1 MNSKNFLAPSIL
13 DANFLDLKTQL
24 DIVFKGNNNIIHLD
38 VMDSHYVPNLTFG
51 PFLCNQI
58 RNHLPNTIDVH
69 LMVAP
74 VDFLIEKFAKA
85 GANMISFHPEASLH
99 VHRSIELV
107 KSYGCKVGLALNP
120 STSLFMIEDV
130 LSILDFVLIMSVNPG
145 FGSQKFIET
154 SLQKIEKL
162 NSMIIKNS
170 YDSKIEVDVGINA
183 SNIERV
189 KKAGANIFVV
199 GCAIFNSEN
208 ITQSSQSFVNIIN
221 AN

>member
-1 MNSKNFLAPSIL
+1 MNSKNLLAPRIL

-24 DIVFKGNNNIIHLD
+24 DIVFKGNNNIIKLD
-38 VMDSHYVPNLTFG
+38 VMDYNYVNNLTFG

-69 LMVAP
+69 LMVEP
-74 VDFLIEKFAKA
+74 VDSLIEKFAKA

-99 VHRSIELV
+99 IHRSIELV
-107 KSYGCKVGLALNP
+107 KSFGCKVGLALNP

-145 FGSQKFIET
+145 FGSQKFIEN

-162 NSMIIKNS
+162 NSMIIENS
-170 YDSKIEVDVGINA
+170 YNCHIEVDGGIND
-183 SNIERV
+183 SNIV
-189 KKAGANIFVV
+189 KIKKAGANIFVV
-199 GCAIFNSEN
+199 GSAIFKSEN
-208 ITQSSQSFVNIIN
+208 ITKSSQFFHNIIN
-221 AN
+221 SG

>member
-1 MNSKNFLAPSIL
+1 MNSNNFLAPSIL

-69 LMVAP
+69 LMVEP
-74 VDFLIEKFAKA
+74 VDSLIEKFAKA

-120 STSLFMIEDV
+120 STSLCMIEDV

-145 FGSQKFIET
+145 FGSQKFIEN

-162 NSMIIKNS
+162 NSIITKNS
-170 YDSKIEVDVGINA
+170 YYCQIEVDGGINA

-189 KKAGANIFVV
+189 KKAGANIFVI
-199 GCAIFNSEN
+199 GSAIFKSEN
-208 ITQSSQSFVNIIN
+208 ITQSSQSFLNIIN
-221 AN
+221 SN

>member
-69 LMVAP
+69 LMVKP
-74 VDFLIEKFAKA
+74 VDSLIEKFAKA

-107 KSYGCKVGLALNP
+107 KSFGCKVGLALNP
-120 STSLFMIEDV
+120 STSLSMIEDV
-130 LSILDFVLIMSVNPG
+130 LAF
-145 FGSQKFIET
+145 
-154 SLQKIEKL
+154 
-162 NSMIIKNS
+162 
-170 YDSKIEVDVGINA
+170 
-183 SNIERV
+183 
-189 KKAGANIFVV
+189 
-199 GCAIFNSEN
+199 
-208 ITQSSQSFVNIIN
+208 
-221 AN
+221 

>member
-1 MNSKNFLAPSIL
+1 MNSENFLAPSIL

-24 DIVFKGNNNIIHLD
+24 DIVFKGNKNIIHLD

-69 LMVAP
+69 LMVEP
-74 VDFLIEKFAKA
+74 VDSLIEKFAKA

-162 NSMIIKNS
+162 NSMIVKNS
-170 YDSKIEVDVGINA
+170 YDCQIEVDGGINT

-189 KKAGANIFVV
+189 KKAGANIFVI
-199 GCAIFNSEN
+199 GSAIFKSEN
-208 ITQSSQSFVNIIN
+208 ITQSSQSFLNIIN
-221 AN
+221 SN

>member
-51 PFLCNQI
+51 PFLCKQI
-58 RNHLPNTIDVH
+58 RNYLPNTIDVH
-69 LMVAP
+69 LMVEP
-74 VDFLIEKFAKA
+74 VDSLIEKFAKA

-99 VHRSIELV
+99 VHRSIDLV
-107 KSYGCKVGLALNP
+107 KSYDCKVGLALNP

-145 FGSQKFIET
+145 FGSQKFIEN

-162 NSMIIKNS
+162 NSIIIKNS
-170 YDSKIEVDVGINA
+170 YDCQIEVDGGINS

-199 GCAIFNSEN
+199 GSAIFKSEN
-208 ITQSSQSFVNIIN
+208 ITKSSKCFQNIIN
-221 AN
+221 TD

>member
-69 LMVAP
+69 LMVEP
-74 VDFLIEKFAKA
+74 VDSLIEKFAKA

-170 YDSKIEVDVGINA
+170 YDCQIEVDGGINT

-199 GCAIFNSEN
+199 GSAIFKSEN
-208 ITQSSQSFVNIIN
+208 VTQSSQSFLNIIN
-221 AN
+221 TN

>member
-1 MNSKNFLAPSIL
+1 MNSKHFLAPSIL

-69 LMVAP
+69 LMVQP
-74 VDFLIEKFAKA
+74 VDSLIEKFARA
-85 GANMISFHPEASLH
+85 GANMISFHPEASFH

-120 STSLFMIEDV
+120 STSLSMIEDV

-162 NSMIIKNS
+162 NSKGQDN
-170 YDSKIEVDVGINA
+170 E
-183 SNIERV
+183 
-189 KKAGANIFVV
+189 NIFVF
-199 GCAIFNSEN
+199 GKIIFQNF
-208 ITQSSQSFVNIIN
+208 FVHCQWSMTRF
-221 AN
+221 

>member
-1 MNSKNFLAPSIL
+1 MNNKNFLAPSIL

-58 RNHLPNTIDVH
+58 RNHLTNTIDVH
-69 LMVAP
+69 LMVKP
-74 VDFLIEKFAKA
+74 VDSLIEKFAKA

-120 STSLFMIEDV
+120 STSLFVIEDV

-162 NSMIIKNS
+162 NSMIVKNS
-170 YDSKIEVDVGINA
+170 YDCQIEVDGGINA

-199 GCAIFNSEN
+199 GSAIFKSEN
-208 ITQSSQSFVNIIN
+208 ITQSSQSFLDIIN
-221 AN
+221 TN

>member
-1 MNSKNFLAPSIL
+1 MNSNNFLAPSIL

-69 LMVAP
+69 LMVQP
-74 VDFLIEKFAKA
+74 VDSLIEKFARA
-85 GANMISFHPEASLH
+85 GANMISFHPEASFH

-120 STSLFMIEDV
+120 STSLFVIEDV

-154 SLQKIEKL
+154 TLQKIEKL
-162 NSMIIKNS
+162 
-170 YDSKIEVDVGINA
+170 
-183 SNIERV
+183 
-189 KKAGANIFVV
+189 
-199 GCAIFNSEN
+199 
-208 ITQSSQSFVNIIN
+208 
-221 AN
+221 